1 MGYNSEIDVFC
12 RKKTYVYMA
21 DRLDWGGR
29 IFVSAEFKGC
39 GGILEGKEQC
49 DEQSVRNGM

>member
-1 MGYNSEIDVFC
+1 
-12 RKKTYVYMA
+12 MA

-39 GGILEGKEQC
+39 GGRLETKEQC
-49 DEQSVRNGM
+49 DEQNVQNGISFI